1 MFQIPHTPPRCY
13 AIFFDFHTKSVH
25 SERMTTFTVP
35 WERCPKEGVIEEDD
49 YRKTCK
55 QIISHADWYGRC
67 GASWESDEIFGM
79 DAASKAHLE
88 SLVKVPT
95 LDERCHIHCYN
106 YRTDEMDEY
115 MHTRRLCERY
125 YHFFKV
131 FAVDRKAERVFI
143 SPDGPQFMIT
153 KCFGANQ
160 ERADAH
166 DFKTRPL
173 NVIPVLH
180 KALGRWG
187 FWLCVNQNQEFLE
200 DWLGFIECDPQP
212 FFIESFE

>member
-1 MFQIPHTPPRCY
+1 
-13 AIFFDFHTKSVH
+13 
-25 SERMTTFTVP
+25 MTTFTVP

-106 YRTDEMDEY
+106 YRTEEMDEY

-160 ERADAH
+160 ERADAKPILNFRQPDPTMCPRSSAKGGRARHPAPQDDSQHEFAGRH
-166 DFKTRPL
+166 DRDESP
-173 NVIPVLH
+173 
-180 KALGRWG
+180 G
-187 FWLCVNQNQEFLE
+187 F
-200 DWLGFIECDPQP
+200 GTT
-212 FFIESFE
+212 